1 MLQIGLITFII
12 SIICLITGQRYFQ
25 SKNLVD
31 KIVVR
36 SSHNSIATRSGGLSI
51 FATLFLITLYYYV
64 SSNQIFDFSIL
75 IPIGIL
81 FTIGLYDDI
90 YQVDFKLKFIFQ
102 IIAAKIIVD
111 QGFLI
116 ESLNGF
122 FGIYEIPYIIGQ
134 FISIFVIVLI
144 SNAHNFTDGIDG
156 LAITETFKSLIIII
170 FISNTGI
177 DSGMNFIFII
187 IMCSLLPLYYFNF
200 KKSKKVFLGDSGSL
214 FLGGLIS
221 VGIISIAQ
229 GIYINEFI
237 ISTPILILICYL
249 YPIID
254 LVRVVLIRLY
264 KGKSPFIADRNHI
277 HHKLIDKGYSHALS
291 VLIISVSTGLVQIS
305 LLLISSTSI

>member
-1 MLQIGLITFII
+1 MPNNWSEVFPI
-12 SIICLITGQRYFQ
+12 
-25 SKNLVD
+25 KNLVD

-187 IMCSLLPLYYFNF
+187 IMCSLP
-200 KKSKKVFLGDSGSL
+200 
-214 FLGGLIS
+214 
-221 VGIISIAQ
+221 
-229 GIYINEFI
+229 
-237 ISTPILILICYL
+237 
-249 YPIID
+249 
-254 LVRVVLIRLY
+254 
-264 KGKSPFIADRNHI
+264 
-277 HHKLIDKGYSHALS
+277 
-291 VLIISVSTGLVQIS
+291 S
-305 LLLISSTSI
+305 LLFQL

>member
-1 MLQIGLITFII
+1 M
-12 SIICLITGQRYFQ
+12 
-25 SKNLVD
+25 
-31 KIVVR
+31 
-36 SSHNSIATRSGGLSI
+36 
-51 FATLFLITLYYYV
+51 
-64 SSNQIFDFSIL
+64 
-75 IPIGIL
+75 
-81 FTIGLYDDI
+81 
-90 YQVDFKLKFIFQ
+90 
-102 IIAAKIIVD
+102 
-111 QGFLI
+111 I